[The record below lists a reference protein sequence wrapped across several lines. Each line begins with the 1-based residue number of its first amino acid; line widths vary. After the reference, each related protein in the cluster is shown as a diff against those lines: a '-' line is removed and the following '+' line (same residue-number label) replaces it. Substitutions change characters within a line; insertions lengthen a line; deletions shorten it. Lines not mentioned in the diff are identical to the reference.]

1 MRLRLEMVQKQ
12 PQKFEVPKWSGFES
26 SSAYNLGG
34 DRIVKAVRE
43 TRAKQ
48 NAPVNKEHPKSN
60 PLKTFGS
67 IKVRLE
73 GDDEKTGGPA
83 N

>member
-1 MRLRLEMVQKQ
+1 MVQKQ
-12 PQKFEVPKWSGFES
+12 PKKFEVPKWSGLEAS
-26 SSAYNLGG
+26 SLIIWAGS
-34 DRIVKAVRE
+34 DSQSVRE

-48 NAPVNKEHPKSN
+48 NTQANKEPPKSN